1 VQDPLERTLEN
12 GKAVV
17 EELGKATD
25 SLNGTHDEII
35 ATLNDL
41 EDIWEPTREIIDARP
56 PENSGGS
63 QSLGS

>member
-35 ATLNDL
+35 ATLNEL
-41 EDIWEPTREIIDARP
+41 EDIWEPTRETTDARP
-56 PENSGGS
+56 PVNIGGS
-63 QSLGS
+63 RPLGS